1 MKKLR
6 IFALVLVLAMV
17 CPIFSACGSSDV
29 QATVNVKFIVVDP
42 ETKAEE
48 VILEKNNYTIICPKN
63 ELTALNAAIKVLN
76 EYEVTF
82 TSDAN
87 SITKVKD
94 YANTTTPE
102 TYAESDK
109 THNAGDN
116 TGKFI
121 DDYWCLYINGQRN
134 ESGRMSQVM
143 LFEGANVEFKFER
156 VENFRQDTESE
167 IDTSEDFATELETDL
182 TDTEE
187 PEDEE

>member
-6 IFALVLVLAMV
+6 IFALVLILAMI
-17 CPIFSACGSSDV
+17 CPIFSACGSADV

-42 ETKAEE
+42 ETGAEE
-48 VILEKNNYTIICPKN
+48 VILEKSNYTIICPKN

-82 TSDAN
+82 TADAN

-94 YANTTTPE
+94 YENTNTAE

-109 THNAGDN
+109 DHNAGDN

-121 DDYWCLYINGQRN
+121 DDYWCLYINGKPN
-134 ESGRMSQVM
+134 DKGRMSQVM
-143 LFEGANVEFKFER
+143 LFEGANVEFKYVR
-156 VENFRQDTESE
+156 AENFRQDTETVV
-167 IDTSEDFATELETDL
+167 DTSEDFATEAETEAE
-182 TDTEE
+182 TE
-187 PEDEE
+187 PESEEE